1 MDQETSKEPWEVK
14 LSLRE
19 KAQEVSRTV
28 DMEEKV
34 GNTEGG
40 EA

>member
-1 MDQETSKEPWEVK
+1 MDHETSKGPWEGK

-19 KAQEVSRTV
+19 KAQKVSRTV

-40 EA
+40 GA